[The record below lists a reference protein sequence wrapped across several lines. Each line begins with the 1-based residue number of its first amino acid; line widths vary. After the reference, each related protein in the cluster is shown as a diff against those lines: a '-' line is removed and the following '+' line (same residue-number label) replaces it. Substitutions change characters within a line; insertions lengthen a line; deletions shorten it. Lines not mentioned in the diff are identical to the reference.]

1 MLFVIAAPSGAG
13 KTTIVNEILKMNPE
27 LIFSVSATT
36 RKIRKGENEGKDYF
50 FFTKEE
56 FQNKINNHELV
67 EYEVLFNQDYYG
79 TLKSFVENNLVENK
93 SVIFDVDVKGALA
106 IKNIYKDNAVL
117 IFIMPPDVETLKE
130 RLKNRATESQEQINE
145 RIKRVDLEIGKTNHF
160 DYIVLNDN
168 LINAVTEVNNIIKSF
183 NK

>member
-56 FQNKINNHELV
+56 FQDKINNHELV

-79 TLKSFVENNLVENK
+79 TLKSFVENNLEEKEKAKVKKEK
-93 SVIFDVDVKGALA
+93 AKQKEVIRKVRK
-106 IKNIYKDNAVL
+106 
-117 IFIMPPDVETLKE
+117 
-130 RLKNRATESQEQINE
+130 TEK
-145 RIKRVDLEIGKTNHF
+145 KRF
-160 DYIVLNDN
+160 SRSN
-168 LINAVTEVNNIIKSF
+168 LIKEADRVCSLYIRKRDKGNYCITCGANWEENF
-183 NK
+183 QA